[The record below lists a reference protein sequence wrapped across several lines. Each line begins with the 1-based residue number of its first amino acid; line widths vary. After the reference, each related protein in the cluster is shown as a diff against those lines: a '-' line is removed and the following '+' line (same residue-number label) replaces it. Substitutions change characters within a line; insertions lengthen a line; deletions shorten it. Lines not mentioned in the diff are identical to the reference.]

1 VHGHGHLAT
10 TQWWRRRRRKKR
22 RRLCLECSFE
32 WFEKN
37 RVEKNRVEKKTGGK
51 KNRWKKKQGGKKHAL
66 VQFVWTWKR
75 NTTENTE
82 QCKTPTRAMYPSP
95 HAPTTAA
102 SIPRFYVRVVLCRGR
117 ALGAFYLLDRK
128 SENMSISLNQF

>member
-1 VHGHGHLAT
+1 MV
-10 TQWWRRRRRKKR
+10 
-22 RRLCLECSFE
+22 
-32 WFEKN
+32 EKN
-37 RVEKNRVEKKTGGK
+37 RVEKNRVEKNRVE
-51 KNRWKKKQGGKKHAL
+51 KNRVQKIMQEVAL

-117 ALGAFYLLDRK
+117 ALGAFFLLDRK

>member
-1 VHGHGHLAT
+1 M
-10 TQWWRRRRRKKR
+10 
-22 RRLCLECSFE
+22 
-32 WFEKN
+32 
-37 RVEKNRVEKKTGGK
+37 VEKNRVEKQPG
-51 KNRWKKKQGGKKHAL
+51 WKKKQVEKNRREVAL

-117 ALGAFYLLDRK
+117 ALGAFFYWIK
-128 SENMSISLNQF
+128 SPKKCQSV